1 LMITNNQARN
11 VNIPFAIVDKSYIG
25 DNYQFYLNSW
35 ETTLDFD
42 KGIVMKSAIFSGDY
56 QVGIS
61 TPTALKQMIVDNNY
75 DVWVS
80 TGTNTAW
87 DWVRAD
93 KMNYKTIYRQD
104 GSIDLVK
111 EYCGRVDIPANS
123 SVNVNLVGATQ
134 ILDVPIITPKG
145 NYWVNCFITTVAP
158 TYFTIQNNSANTIPV
173 GWRAIAK

>member
-1 LMITNNQARN
+1 MITNNQARD
-11 VNIPFAIVDKSYIG
+11 VDIPFAITDRSYIG

-42 KGIVMKSAIFSGDY
+42 KGIAIKSAIFSGDY
-56 QVGIS
+56 KVGIS
-61 TPTALKQMIVDNNY
+61 TPTATKQMIVDDNY

-87 DWVRAD
+87 DWIRVD
-93 KMNYKTIYRQD
+93 NMKYKTIYRQE
-104 GSIDLVK
+104 GNVELVK
-111 EYCGRVDIPANS
+111 EYCGKVDIPANS
-123 SVNVNLVGATQ
+123 SVNITLVGATQ

-145 NYWVNCFITTVAP
+145 NYWVNCFVTTVAP
-158 TYFTIQNNSANTIPV
+158 TFFTIQNNSLDTVSV